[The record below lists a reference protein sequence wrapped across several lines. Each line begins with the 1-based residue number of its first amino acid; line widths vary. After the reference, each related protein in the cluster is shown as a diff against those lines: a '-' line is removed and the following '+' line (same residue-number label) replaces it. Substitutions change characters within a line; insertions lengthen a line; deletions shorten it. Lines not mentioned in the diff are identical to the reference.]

1 MGGSWAADTSVSAG
15 IFAHDTEF
23 ISWSHL
29 ARSGAATGL
38 QAPAAHASQVLR
50 WWWTAR
56 EDLKALPAL
65 ARIAQPRPT
74 CGGMARGNDCAECN
88 GAPPTSATK
97 RRSAALALVCWAAPR
112 CCKLSHAP
120 TQTCHSKSL
129 AAIPRRMHRISSASE
144 VKRRRAR
151 FVLGWGTAREDL
163 RVPALRFEH
172 GSVGQAAH
180 DYRLSNQQ
188 RKPERPAFPVNGGN
202 TVSGAACRVA

>member
-1 MGGSWAADTSVSAG
+1 MPGGPRPRTLDAKQPQTTEREFARAGGGQITSDFAQRAADTSVSAG

-88 GAPPTSATK
+88 GAPPPSATK

-163 RVPALRFEH
+163 RVL
-172 GSVGQAAH
+172 
-180 DYRLSNQQ
+180 
-188 RKPERPAFPVNGGN
+188 PAFCIVC
-202 TVSGAACRVA
+202 SR